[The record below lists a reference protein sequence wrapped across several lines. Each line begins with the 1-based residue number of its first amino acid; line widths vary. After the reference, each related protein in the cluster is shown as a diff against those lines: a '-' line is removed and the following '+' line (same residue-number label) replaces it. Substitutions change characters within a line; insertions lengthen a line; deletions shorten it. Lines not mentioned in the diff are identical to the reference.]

1 MADDRQEKAEDTL
14 DALFAEARRV
24 EPDADLVARVLA
36 DAEAVQR
43 EAARPPLQPAR
54 AGILRRPPAWIAAL
68 GGWGGFGGVTAA
80 GLVGLAVGFWSPDM
94 IDGLSGG
101 QLWTLSGRGGEP
113 RPHGTGTG
121 ERRCLRP
128 RTLHRAGAGAASG
141 SRWRCRWR

>member
-1 MADDRQEKAEDTL
+1 MADDRKKKAEETL

-43 EAARPPLQPAR
+43 ETARPPLQPAR
-54 AGILRRPPAWIAAL
+54 AGVLRRPPAWIAAL

-101 QLWTLSGRGGEP
+101 QLWTLSGGGVSPDLTALALEN
-113 RPHGTGTG
+113 GDV
-121 ERRCLRP
+121 
-128 RTLHRAGAGAASG
+128 
-141 SRWRCRWR
+141 